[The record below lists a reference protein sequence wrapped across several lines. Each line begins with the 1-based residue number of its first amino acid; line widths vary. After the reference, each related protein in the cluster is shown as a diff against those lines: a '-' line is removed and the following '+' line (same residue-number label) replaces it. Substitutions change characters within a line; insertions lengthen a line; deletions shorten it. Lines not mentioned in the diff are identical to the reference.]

1 MTVELAHPS
10 TEPLASR
17 SPTTPAHPRWWF
29 LWTTPGRIL
38 TIGVVLSALVIA
50 SAFATSTTINDR
62 QQALTTVLDH
72 TEPLS
77 FAAGQLY
84 TTLSVADAAAATAFI
99 AGSEPRDVRQR
110 YEQAITDASVAVTR
124 ASSGLTDEPMVQL
137 LGRVNAQLSV
147 YTGLVETARTNNRA
161 GNPVGSSYLSEA
173 SSLMQTQMLPDAQRL
188 YEETSTRVDAETT
201 ASTRIPGPVIL
212 VVLATLLF
220 GAFANR
226 WLARR
231 TRRRVNI
238 GFVAGGLAVLIMLIW
253 VGTALVISTLDSRSA
268 KDTAAESLKTVT
280 SLAITAQQARADET
294 LSLIRR
300 GDEDVRKQSYY
311 QRIDTMQQQLSDY
324 LSRDDA
330 IDKSDLADAEQ
341 LLKRWRAA
349 DDRINAYIAVGNY
362 QAATQVAL
370 GTGEDDSTPAF
381 DRLDDALTKGI
392 EESRNQLRNDILNA
406 RRVLSGATVGA
417 AVLSVVGRARG
428 GAGVVAEAER
438 VPVMSACAK
447 KSLAMAFAR
456 RSAAVRAAG
465 GCWPAARTGAAAMPT
480 PGVTLAPPTPA
491 GMEELPPSRPRG
503 RRPTRATA
511 TAPRACA
518 RSPTK
523 AEADAAVAD
532 HPQPR
537 PADRRPRHRQQ
548 PVQLPRPDHRR
559 DHRFRRRHR
568 RRGRAR
574 HLRHPVAGRVPH
586 PVVGRPRHRTAEQP
600 GRRRRQDHDASPVS
614 ARSWCNFST
623 VYLNANQRILA
634 PRDSTISQPSDL
646 SGKRV
651 CVAKGTTSLRP
662 DPADHP
668 AADHR
673 RRW

>member
-38 TIGVVLSALVIA
+38 SIGVVLSALVIA

-62 QQALTTVLDH
+62 QAALTTVLNH
-72 TEPLS
+72 TEPLA

-99 AGSEPRDVRQR
+99 AGAEPRDVRHR

-137 LGRVNAQLSV
+137 LGRVNAELSV

-173 SSLMQTQMLPDAQRL
+173 SALMQTRILPDAQRL
-188 YEETSTRVDAETT
+188 YEETSLRVNAETT

-220 GAFANR
+220 GVFANR

-231 TRRRVNI
+231 TRRRINI
-238 GFVAGGLAVLIMLIW
+238 GFIAGGLAVLIMLVW
-253 VGTALVISTLDSRSA
+253 VGTALIISTADSRSA

-280 SLAITAQQARADET
+280 NLAITAQQARADET

-311 QRIDTMQQQLSDY
+311 QRIDVMQQQLSDY
-324 LSRDDA
+324 LARDDA
-330 IDKSDLADAEQ
+330 IDKADLADAEA

-381 DRLDDALTKGI
+381 NKLDDALGKGI
-392 EESRNQLRNDILNA
+392 EESRSQLRSDIANA
-406 RRVLSGATVGA
+406 HRVLAGATVGA
-417 AVLSVVGRARG
+417 AVLSVV
-428 GAGVVAEAER
+428 
-438 VPVMSACAK
+438 
-447 KSLAMAFAR
+447 
-456 RSAAVRAAG
+456 AA
-465 GCWPAARTGAAAMPT
+465 
-480 PGVTLAPPTPA
+480 L
-491 GMEELPPSRPRG
+491 
-503 RRPTRATA
+503 
-511 TAPRACA
+511 
-518 RSPTK
+518 
-523 AEADAAVAD
+523 AVALGLW
-532 HPQPR
+532 PR
-537 PADRRPRHRQQ
+537 
-548 PVQLPRPDHRR
+548 
-559 DHRFRRRHR
+559 
-568 RRGRAR
+568 
-574 HLRHPVAGRVPH
+574 
-586 PVVGRPRHRTAEQP
+586 
-600 GRRRRQDHDASPVS
+600 
-614 ARSWCNFST
+614 
-623 VYLNANQRILA
+623 
-634 PRDSTISQPSDL
+634 L
-646 SGKRV
+646 SEYR
-651 CVAKGTTSLRP
+651 
-662 DPADHP
+662 
-668 AADHR
+668 
-673 RRW
+673 